1 MLEVIS
7 QVQSVET
14 SITLDLQGRFSNGT
28 SSDSGTHTAAV
39 NSTATI
45 ESSFSPLA
53 CHGQFYSSIQVDGA
67 VTREERENYIVPDGS
82 DYVRYDYVASTG
94 DWTQAKDDYDSTW
107 RQLQFGISL
116 GVYESYMN
124 KKPSLDDQMKA
135 AGAKAPKANLE
146 PVQTGPER

>member
-1 MLEVIS
+1 MKGTKCWLKAISLSLALASLTVFLSGCGGSFDSTDGEKTVDAMLEVIS

-67 VTREERENYIVPDGS
+67 VTR
-82 DYVRYDYVASTG
+82 
-94 DWTQAKDDYDSTW
+94 
-107 RQLQFGISL
+107 
-116 GVYESYMN
+116 
-124 KKPSLDDQMKA
+124 
-135 AGAKAPKANLE
+135 
-146 PVQTGPER
+146 